1 MIRTMGSPN
10 RKKIWGGRLAG
21 FLVVGCCLLFSTSS
35 VEASKDNLPRM
46 PGAVLLVGHFPD
58 GLAVTGG
65 DTPTQVQGSGGWE
78 VLPSISADGRMVASA
93 RMVQGRAMD
102 LEPTFLVGTYRL
114 ADGEW
119 TDYPELEI
127 KGGTVAISPD
137 GTKLACSKMV
147 EGEPLLHILDLKTR
161 KVWVGPES
169 TKGAGFLTWSPD
181 SRRIA
186 FSKDI
191 RQATDG
197 ALSAMFPEIDVL
209 NLRDGSVTKIADGT
223 APSWS
228 PSGEWIAFSDYSVFR
243 HGKYADTAYR
253 VSLIHPD
260 GTGSVELLKQ
270 SKDLLLPAVWSP
282 DSKDL
287 LLQGSPDDTVNPRV
301 NIYLL
306 DVATLKMTEKFKR
319 TPEIYGWAAAR

>member
-1 MIRTMGSPN
+1 MIRTMGCSSMK
-10 RKKIWGGRLAG
+10 RIRLEGLAAG
-21 FLVVGCCLLFSTSS
+21 VVIGCCLLGLPAR

-58 GLAVTGG
+58 GLAVTGD
-65 DTPTQVQGSGGWE
+65 DTTTIEGSGGWE
-78 VLPSISADGRMVASA
+78 VLPSLSADGRMVASA

-102 LEPTFLVGTYRL
+102 LEPTFLVGTYRV

-119 TDYPELEI
+119 KEYPELEI
-127 KGGTVAISPD
+127 MGGTVAISPD
-137 GTKLACSKMV
+137 GTKVACSKMA
-147 EGEPLLHILDLKTR
+147 EGEALLHILDLKTG
-161 KVWVGPES
+161 KIWVGPES

-186 FSKDI
+186 FN
-191 RQATDG
+191 REVPQASDG
-197 ALSAMFPEIDVL
+197 SLSALFPEIDVL
-209 NLRDGSVTKIADGT
+209 TLADGRVAKIADGT

-243 HGKYADTAYR
+243 HGKYADTAFR

-260 GTGSVELLKQ
+260 GTGSVELLRQ
-270 SKDLLLPAVWSP
+270 SKDLLLPAIWSP
-282 DSKDL
+282 DSKEL
-287 LLQGSPDDTVNPRV
+287 MLQGSPDDTVNPRV

-319 TPEIYGWAAAR
+319 MPEIYGWAVAK